1 MDSWIDIYNVF
12 AGFIERFYTDFFF
25 WVLNTSI
32 SASFL
37 VVAIIILRL
46 LMKKA
51 PKALIVALWG
61 MVAIRLI
68 CPFSLES
75 ALSLIPSEETIP
87 TEQFQYQET
96 RYEDYELQIVSNPI
110 YPEEIEYKMPGDVEN
125 NSIDSMYAYFSW
137 LGGMGIMLVYSA
149 VSYIVI
155 KRKVRVSAP
164 YKDNILLCDGIKTP
178 FILGVFKP
186 KIYLPSNIPDEEKE
200 YVIAHENAHLKRRD
214 HWWKPLGFLL
224 LSLHWFNP
232 LMWVAYILLCR
243 DIEFACDEKVIKSLG
258 EEGKKPYSEAL
269 LNCSVPRKM
278 ITACPVAFGE
288 TGVKDRIKSVLNYK
302 KPAFWV
308 ILIAVILSIVVA
320 VCFMTNPAGS
330 KLVDVLDIELPS
342 VSHVGIST
350 VDGTFDTND
359 IDEMGVAAEFVKS
372 VRVYKNPVSQSRSEN
387 RDSSYSIRVSTT
399 IGHDIYSYFTL
410 NFNKDCTEVWVNDY
424 VKPSFTYKA
433 KNSSEVK
440 KFFDSY
446 EIYCTTFVADELL
459 YVNGMFSMV
468 SGVEGNYFYNID
480 SDMLLSEKTSGVLG
494 WNTVGN
500 MKEYKLDEYNFD
512 AELLEGIEY
521 NEYYNF
527 SPSRI
532 RIENKRAWRVVIGSN
547 ENEAHPY
554 SDTYV
559 LLEQKNGDYILIKAF
574 GQNDIRWAY
583 KLKKAYSTTP
593 KTLDAAVSEAILTKE
608 NAVYFDTCHD
618 FESHWIVEQKE
629 KDSDA
634 GTVILTYVLTL
645 YEVYYIEDDGTLA
658 LESAK
663 AKPVMMSF
671 LKGSDGSYILTG
683 YQPYD
688 IKEYSKAS
696 EIIEAEFPDAIA
708 GEHSDEM
715 AFMQEDCYEKAVA
728 YFNIGD
734 FAVRYDIR
742 ETMPYVGYFAYNKKE
757 FYLSSHNAEKLAINN
772 TQHLPLWK
780 FDSYNELIAFRDKQ
794 SEFCNFDIGYNE
806 CPSFNEYITKY
817 NEEYFER
824 NSLILIYVDEPS
836 GSFRH
841 KVGGIVVTGDQM
853 LITVNTVTVS
863 PFTEDMGAWFVPV
876 QLSKNVTD
884 TCKSFDA
891 VKGDDIKNSVV
902 AKYSYGEST
911 EIVQPYIVL
920 YENGQFQFSH
930 CSFSSYIPQGGYE
943 HIGEYLVLKSQSETP
958 ETYYFLV
965 DGNQLIFDAKKS
977 TPLPEYKLDGSDKPA
992 RPGVPDG
999 AVFG

>member
-1 MDSWIDIYNVF
+1 MDSWIDLYNIF
-12 AGFIERFYTDFFF
+12 AGFVEGFYTDFFF

-46 LMKKA
+46 ILKKA
-51 PKALIVALWG
+51 PKAMIVALWG

-87 TEQFQYQET
+87 TEQFET
-96 RYEDYELQIVSNPI
+96 VDTSNDDYNLHIISNPI
-110 YPEEIEYKMPGDVEN
+110 YSEDVDYTMPGNVETN
-125 NSIDSMYAYFSW
+125 FIKSVFAYFCW
-137 LGGMGIMLVYSA
+137 LGGMGVMLIYSA
-149 VSYIVI
+149 ASYIVI
-155 KRKVRVSAP
+155 KRKVRVSAQ
-164 YKDNILLCDGIKTP
+164 YKENILLCDGIKTP

-186 KIYLPSNIPDEEKE
+186 KIYLPSDIPNEEKE
-200 YVIAHENAHLKRRD
+200 YVIAHEKAHLKRRD

-308 ILIAVILSIVVA
+308 ILIAVILSVVLA

-330 KLVDVLDIELPS
+330 KLVDVFDIKLPK
-342 VSHVGIST
+342 VSHIDIST

-359 IDEMGVAAEFVKS
+359 VDEMGVAADFVKT
-372 VRVYKNPVSQSRSEN
+372 VRVYDNPVSQSRSEG
-387 RDSSYSIRVSTT
+387 RDSSYSISVYTNNR
-399 IGHDIYSYFTL
+399 INPELYSFFTL
-410 NFNKDCTEVWVNDY
+410 NFNKDCTEVWISNS
-424 VKPSFTYKA
+424 VKPTLTYKV
-433 KNSSEVK
+433 KNPSEAM

-446 EIYCTTFVADELL
+446 EIYCSTFVAGELL
-459 YVNGMFSMV
+459 YSNGMHSTV
-468 SGVEGNYFYNID
+468 GGVEGNYFYNID
-480 SDMLLSEKTSGVLG
+480 SGMLLSEKTSGVLG

-500 MKEYKLDEYNFD
+500 MVEYELDKYNFD
-512 AELLEGIEY
+512 YKLTEGVEY
-521 NEYYNF
+521 NDF
-527 SPSRI
+527 SPTKVRL
-532 RIENKRAWRVVIGSN
+532 ENKRAWRVITPEDS
-547 ENEAHPY
+547 EADAY
-554 SDTYV
+554 SYIF
-559 LLEQKNGDYILIKAF
+559 LEQKNGDYILVKVHKEH
-574 GQNDIRWAY
+574 GTRWAY
-583 KLKKAYSTTP
+583 KLEKAFSDKP
-593 KTLDAAVSEAILTKE
+593 KTLDTAVSEAILVKE
-608 NAVYFDTCHD
+608 KAAYFDTWRG

-629 KDSDA
+629 KESDA
-634 GTVILTYVLTL
+634 GTVILSYVLTL
-645 YEVYYIEDDGTLA
+645 YEDYYIEDDGTLA
-658 LESAK
+658 NGTSK
-663 AKPVMMSF
+663 AQPVMMSF
-671 LKGSDGSYILTG
+671 LKNSDGSYTLLD
-683 YQPYD
+683 YQPHD
-688 IKEYSKAS
+688 VKANVQASKK
-696 EIIEAEFPDAIA
+696 IEAEFPDAVT
-708 GEHSDEM
+708 GEHASEM

-734 FAVRYDIR
+734 YAVRYDIR
-742 ETMPYVGYFAYNKKE
+742 ETMPYVGYFAYDKKE
-757 FYLSSHNAEKLAINN
+757 FYLSSHNAEKLVINH

-780 FDSYNELIAFRDKQ
+780 IDSYEELIAFRDKQ
-794 SEFCNFDIGYNE
+794 SEFCNFDLGYNE
-806 CPSFNEYITKY
+806 CPSFNEYITKF
-817 NEEYFER
+817 NEEYFKH
-824 NSLILIYVDEPS
+824 NSLILIYVEEPS

-884 TCKSFDA
+884 PCKSFDA
-891 VKGDDIKNSVV
+891 VKGDDIKNKVV
-902 AKYSYGEST
+902 AKYFYSEST
-911 EIVQPYIVL
+911 ETVRPYIVL

-943 HIGEYLVLKSQSETP
+943 YRGSYLVLKSQSETP

-977 TPLPEYKLDGSDKPA
+977 TPLPEYKLDGSGKPA

>member
-12 AGFIERFYTDFFF
+12 AGFAERFYIDFFF

-37 VVAIIILRL
+37 VAAIIILRL
-46 LMKKA
+46 ILKKA
-51 PKALIVALWG
+51 PKAMIVALWG

-87 TEQFQYQET
+87 TEQFET
-96 RYEDYELQIVSNPI
+96 FETQNDDYNLHIVSNPI
-110 YPEEIEYKMPGDVEN
+110 YSDDVDYTMPGDVGS
-125 NSIDSMYAYFSW
+125 NSLDSIYAYFGW
-137 LGGMGIMLVYSA
+137 LGGMGIMLAYSA
-149 VSYIVI
+149 ICYIAI
-155 KRKVRVSAP
+155 RTKVRFSVP
-164 YKDNILLCDGIKTP
+164 HKDNIRLCDSIRTP

-186 KIYLPSNIPDEEKE
+186 KMYLPSNIPDAEKE

-214 HWWKPLGFLL
+214 HWWKPLGFVL

-243 DIEFACDEKVIKSLG
+243 DIEFACDEKVVKSLG

-308 ILIAVILSIVVA
+308 ILIAVILSVVVA

-330 KLVDVLDIELPS
+330 KLVDVFNIKFTIIS
-342 VSHVGIST
+342 NINIST
-350 VDGTFDTND
+350 PDGVFDTYD
-359 IDEMGVAAEFVKS
+359 VDEIGVAADFVKS
-372 VRVYKNPVSQSRSEN
+372 VRIYDTPVSQSRSED
-387 RDSSYSIRVSTT
+387 RDFSYSIRVCNTV
-399 IGHDIYSYFTL
+399 GHDLYSYFTL
-410 NFNKDCTEVWVNDY
+410 NFNEDCTEVWMNDY
-424 VKPSFTYKA
+424 VKPTFTYKV
-433 KNSSEVK
+433 KNPSEAK
-440 KFFDSY
+440 KFFESH
-446 EIYCTTFVADELL
+446 EIYCSTFVAGELL
-459 YVNGMFSMV
+459 YSNGLHSTV
-468 SGVEGNYFYNID
+468 GGVEGNYFYNID
-480 SDMLLSEKTSGVLG
+480 SGMLLSEKTSGVLG

-500 MKEYKLDEYNFD
+500 MGKYELDKYNFD
-512 AELLEGIEY
+512 DKLSEGVEY
-521 NEYYNF
+521 NNF
-527 SPSRI
+527 SPATI
-532 RIENKRAWRVVIGSN
+532 RLGNKRAWIVVTPEDS
-547 ENEAHPY
+547 EADAY
-554 SDTYV
+554 SYIF
-559 LLEQKNGDYILIKAF
+559 LEQRNGDYILVKVHKEH
-574 GQNDIRWAY
+574 GTRWAY
-583 KLKKAYSTTP
+583 KLEKAFSDAP
-593 KTLDAAVSEAILTKE
+593 KSLDAAISEAILVEEK
-608 NAVYFDTCHD
+608 AVYGDTWRG

-629 KDSDA
+629 KETDT
-634 GTVILTYVLTL
+634 GTEILAYVLTL
-645 YEVYYIEDDGTLA
+645 YEDYYIEDDGTLVNGT
-658 LESAK
+658 AK

-671 LKGSDGSYILTG
+671 LKASDGSYILTD
-683 YQPYD
+683 YQPHD
-688 IKEYSKAS
+688 VKANAEESKR
-696 EIIEAEFPDAIA
+696 IEAEFPDAVV
-708 GEHSDEM
+708 GEFNGEIE
-715 AFMQEDCYEKAVA
+715 FMQEDCYEKAVA

-742 ETMPYVGYFAYNKKE
+742 ESMPYVGYFAHNKRE

-780 FDSYNELIAFRDKQ
+780 FDSYEELIAFRERQ
-794 SEFCNFDIGYNE
+794 SEYFNFDMSYNE

-817 NEEYFER
+817 NEDYFEQ
-824 NSLILIYVDEPS
+824 NSLVLIYVDEPS

-841 KVGGIVVTGDQM
+841 KVGGIVVTGDRM

-863 PFTEDMGAWFVPV
+863 PHTEDMGAWFVPV
-876 QLSKNVTD
+876 QLSKNTTD
-884 TCKSFDA
+884 VCKSFDA
-891 VKGDDIKNSVV
+891 IKGDDIKNSDVTTYT
-902 AKYSYGEST
+902 YSEST
-911 EIVQPYIVL
+911 ETVRPYIVL

-930 CSFSSYIPQGGYE
+930 SSLSSYIPQGGYE
-943 HIGEYLVLKSQSETP
+943 YRGSYLVLKSQSNTP

-992 RPGVPDG
+992 RTGVPDG
-999 AVFG
+999 AVFS